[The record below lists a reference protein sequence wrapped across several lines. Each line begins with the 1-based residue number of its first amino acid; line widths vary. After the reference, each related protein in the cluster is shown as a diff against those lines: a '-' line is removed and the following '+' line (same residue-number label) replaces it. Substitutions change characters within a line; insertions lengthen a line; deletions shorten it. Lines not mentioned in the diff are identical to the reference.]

1 MANSTFLP
9 FVIQIHFTD
18 WILQNRRK
26 IEGSF
31 DDFWSKQKWN
41 PKAYNFFELTDYKWM
56 FLKVKSN

>member
-1 MANSTFLP
+1 MANSAFLL

-31 DDFWSKQKWN
+31 DDFWSKQNW
-41 PKAYNFFELTDYKWM
+41 
-56 FLKVKSN
+56 